1 MVALTLISAIIV
13 NKNIVQSDQPCIKH
27 NDRGF
32 TLGHGLFE
40 TILVKKGLIPAL
52 DYHWKRLQASA
63 LIAGIVLPFS
73 YNELESMIH
82 QLIEGNNLQ
91 NTIAGARVTI
101 THGEA
106 ARGLLPLHAP
116 KPNFVI
122 SVFEHTPSV
131 SPTYSA
137 VIVSIRKNEHAP
149 SSRIKSTSYIDNI
162 LAKQEAVN
170 LGYDEAILLNTA
182 SNIADGT
189 ISNVFMVK
197 DGKIYTPPVSDGAL
211 PGVVRSILLEEF
223 GQLFSITEKSISLAD
238 IMGADEVFLTN
249 ALMGVKSLSKLNSK
263 EFNSFTFANRV
274 REMLC
279 DKKNY
284 V

>member
-1 MVALTLISAIIV
+1 M
-13 NKNIVQSDQPCIKH
+13 
-27 NDRGF
+27 
-32 TLGHGLFE
+32 GHGLFE
-40 TILVKKGLIPAL
+40 TILVKKGSLPAL
-52 DYHWKRLQASA
+52 DYHWKRLQASTT
-63 LIAGIVLPFS
+63 IVGITLPFS
-73 YNELESMIH
+73 YSELESMIH
-82 QLIEGNNLQ
+82 QLIVHNNLQ
-91 NTIAGARVTI
+91 HTIAGARVTI

-106 ARGLLPLHAP
+106 ERGLLPAHPP

-131 SPTYSA
+131 STAYSA

-149 SSRIKSTSYIDNI
+149 SSRIKSISYIDNI

-197 DGKIYTPPVSDGAL
+197 NEKIYTPPVSDGAL
-211 PGVVRSILLEEF
+211 PGVVRSILVEEF

-238 IMGADEVFLTN
+238 IMDADEVFLTN
-249 ALMGVKSLSKLNSK
+249 ALMGVKSITKFNTR
-263 EFNSFTFANRV
+263 EFNSFNFASNIGNEL
-274 REMLC
+274 RE
-279 DKKNY
+279 KKNY
-284 V
+284 I